1 MSTMEILL
9 SHVES
14 KVWRK
19 TIDISYREMKR
30 AVSAL
35 EELLDEP
42 VQFVNFEDDA
52 MRDRISDSVNEV
64 LELSTAKFWSGWKFI
79 YKTEIVYTLSRLDA
93 IRLVGELKRRL
104 ETGNTAPVSFTIERI
119 RRLPIIR

>member
-42 VQFVNFEDDA
+42 VQFVNFEDGA

-64 LELSTAKFWSGWKFI
+64 LELSTAKFWPGWKFI

>member
-42 VQFVNFEDDA
+42 VQFVNFEDGA
-52 MRDRISDSVNEV
+52 MCDRISDSVNEV
-64 LELSTAKFWSGWKFI
+64 LELSTAKFWPGWKFI

>member
-42 VQFVNFEDDA
+42 VQFVNFEDGA

-64 LELSTAKFWSGWKFI
+64 LELSTAKFWPGWKFI
-79 YKTEIVYTLSRLDA
+79 YKP
-93 IRLVGELKRRL
+93 K
-104 ETGNTAPVSFTIERI
+104 SFIPSVDWMRSV
-119 RRLPIIR
+119 